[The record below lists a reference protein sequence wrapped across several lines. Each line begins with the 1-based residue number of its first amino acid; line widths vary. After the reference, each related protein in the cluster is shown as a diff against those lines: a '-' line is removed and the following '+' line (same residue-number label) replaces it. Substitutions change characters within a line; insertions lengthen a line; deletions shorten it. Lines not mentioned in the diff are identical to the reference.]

1 MKIEMKKFGKILT
14 SRTEGKE
21 AVAVILSYKKEKNE
35 VLELDFEGVV
45 SVGPSWL
52 DEVITVLYERLGRD
66 KVMVNSN
73 NPSVIESMKIILGDE
88 V

>member
-1 MKIEMKKFGKILT
+1 MKIEMKKFGRILT

-21 AVAVILSYKKEKNE
+21 AVAVILSYMAEKNE